1 MKAHCLNA
9 ALGASFPRK
18 REALYNSE
26 NWSSIFALAMTIK
39 MESRFRGNDEPKTSK
54 AKANA

>member
-9 ALGASFPRK
+9 ARASFPRK
-18 REALYNSE
+18 
-26 NWSSIFALAMTIK
+26 WQSILMVIARAK
-39 MESRFRGNDEPKTSK
+39 MDCRFRGNDEPKTSK